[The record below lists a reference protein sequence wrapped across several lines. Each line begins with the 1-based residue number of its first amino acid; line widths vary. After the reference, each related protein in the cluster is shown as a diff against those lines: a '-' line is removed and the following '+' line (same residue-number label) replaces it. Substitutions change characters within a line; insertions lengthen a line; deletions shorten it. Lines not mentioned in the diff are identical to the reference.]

1 MQENP
6 SRSTDRL
13 LRLPKV
19 LELIPVS
26 RSSWFIGVKSGIYP
40 APLKIG
46 ARATAWRESD
56 IVKLIDS
63 LSKSH

>member
-1 MQENP
+1 M
-6 SRSTDRL
+6 
-13 LRLPKV
+13 
-19 LELIPVS
+19 
-26 RSSWFIGVKSGIYP
+26 GVKTGIYP
-40 APLKIG
+40 SPVKIG